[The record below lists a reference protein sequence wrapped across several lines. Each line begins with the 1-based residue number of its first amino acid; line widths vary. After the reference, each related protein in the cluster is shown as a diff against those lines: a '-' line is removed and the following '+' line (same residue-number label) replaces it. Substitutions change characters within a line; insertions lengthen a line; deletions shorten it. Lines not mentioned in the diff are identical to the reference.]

1 MDRTLAQMLR
11 SASDFV
17 VGSDFINEP
26 YRRHDTCVYERAC
39 KLEGLRFLDGSLLM
53 KAGGYGKRKPE
64 KKGWKPLAWCG
75 GVDLVNDSQKR
86 RDGSH

>member
-26 YRRHDTCVYERAC
+26 Y
-39 KLEGLRFLDGSLLM
+39 SLLM